1 MTKRAA
7 ICAVAQ
13 TAYERDKWFQRQQGM
28 AWEVVEQLLKATGL
42 DFNEDTGIGQI
53 VTVSDD
59 IFDGRTISDAAVTDA
74 VGAHYREEEK
84 VSQDGAQAVYYALS
98 IVLSGHADLVMIVG
112 HCKESQPGSRNI
124 VTHMAFDPFFTRP
137 VGLDYLLA
145 AGLQADAY
153 ARKTGLTEAQLAEV
167 VVRARKNAAGNPQI
181 KDLPAVTAKEVLA
194 SPYLA
199 APIRELMA
207 YPVSDAAIGMIIASE
222 ERAKKLTDKPVWI
235 SGVGCCYDSF
245 FLGDRDLTANFSLKQ
260 AAKRAYRM
268 AGVKQPK
275 KQVDLFEISDRYA
288 YELPLWAEGL
298 GLCGDG
304 RGAKWLKSGGPD
316 KAHVNLTGGTLAG
329 VPMMLSG
336 LARVVDAT
344 RQLRGEAGASQ
355 VIGAK
360 RAVAHGS
367 TGPAGQHHTVV
378 VLENQEVEHA

>member
-304 RGAKWLKSGGPD
+304 RG
-316 KAHVNLTGGTLAG
+316 GTLAG